1 MTTISADLQAFLLER
16 HLAALVTQRADG
28 SPHSVPVGFTFAD
41 GRVRIITRGGSVKVR
56 NARNGRAAVTQ
67 IDGAR
72 WVTLEGPVRV
82 IDDPVVVA
90 EAVAAYAQ
98 RYRQPGER
106 DDRVVVEIEVD
117 HIMCSRRLK

>member
-1 MTTISADLQAFLLER
+1 
-16 HLAALVTQRADG
+16 
-28 SPHSVPVGFTFAD
+28 
-41 GRVRIITRGGSVKVR
+41 
-56 NARNGRAAVTQ
+56 VTQ